1 MTPFGEST
9 GAAKAKS
16 SPETNPGVS
25 GGGIIDLL
33 LDIFSFFTPYLMD
46 LMLNIKIDFLA
57 LLVNLTDF
65 PVTMAARRPVLKIGR
80 SGRRGCRHEN
90 RTVSSAQ
97 PRDG

>member
-46 LMLNIKIDFLA
+46 LMLNLNIKIDFLA

-65 PVTMAARRPVLKIGR
+65 PVTLTMAARRAAR
-80 SGRRGCRHEN
+80 F
-90 RTVSSAQ
+90 
-97 PRDG
+97 